1 MRRPPPRRCGFWNEI
16 NLPNLL
22 ENVLPTRHRA
32 TLVLQKTV
40 DHTVGGVLLR
50 KL

>member
-1 MRRPPPRRCGFWNEI
+1 MRIWNEI

-32 TLVLQKTV
+32 KLMLQKTG
-40 DHTVGGVLLR
+40 DHTVDRVLLR

>member
-1 MRRPPPRRCGFWNEI
+1 MPRALGYWRDI
-16 NLPNLL
+16 NLPNLV

-32 TLVLQKTV
+32 SLVLKKAA
-40 DHTVGGVLLR
+40 DHAVSSVLLR